1 MKIHI
6 AAACAAGLGLILSA
20 VSPLCAQLADP
31 IPGPIPKGTTIA
43 LDTVA
48 TGLIAPNH
56 VTHAGD
62 GTNRLFVVEQT
73 GQIRLIN
80 NGVMQAN
87 PYLNASSL
95 LVNLTPNFDERGLL
109 GLVFHPDF
117 ESSGTP
123 GFGKFYTYTSEP
135 VVLPETADFTVPM
148 PVGAA
153 FNNQAVVRE
162 WTVDPQLN
170 EITGNLSTLSRELMR
185 INDPQFNHNAGM
197 LQFGPD
203 GHLYIAIG
211 DGGGANDNGN
221 GHTAGSG
228 NGQDRTNI
236 FGNILRIAP
245 LGNNSAN
252 GKYGIPGDNPFVG
265 DPAALDEIYAWG
277 LRNPFRFAFDVDPA
291 TGLVTPQTT
300 GQLIAPD
307 VGQGRIEEVNIIVAG
322 GNYGWRLKEGSF
334 FFNPTGSAVDDE
346 PFPSIPIPSEFDPID
361 PVIEYDHDEGISIIG
376 GYVYRGSALPG
387 LVGKYVFGDFSRSFG
402 TPSGRLFYGDLEKGD
417 MFEFRL
423 GDADLPLGSFVKG
436 FGQDAQGEL
445 YLLVGQN
452 GGPSGTT
459 GRILRLARIPEPSTL
474 WMMMTAAGSVLLG
487 RRTCSRCPQFW
498 V

>member
-1 MKIHI
+1 MKISFG
-6 AAACAAGLGLILSA
+6 AACAAGLGLIVSVA
-20 VSPLCAQLADP
+20 SPLRAQLADP
-31 IPGPIPKGTTIA
+31 IPGPIPKGISIA
-43 LDTVA
+43 LETVA
-48 TGLIAPNH
+48 TGLVAPNL

-80 NGVMQAN
+80 NGVLQAN
-87 PYLNASSL
+87 PYLNVSSL

-109 GLVFHPDF
+109 GLAFHPDF
-117 ESSGTP
+117 ENTGTP

-135 VVLPETADFTVPM
+135 VVAPATADFTVSIP
-148 PVGAA
+148 ASA
-153 FNNQAVVRE
+153 SFNNQAVVRE
-162 WTVDPQLN
+162 WSVDPQLN
-170 EITGNLSTLSRELMR
+170 EITGNLNTLSRELMR

-211 DGGGANDNGN
+211 DGGQANDAGN
-221 GHTAGSG
+221 GHTDGIG
-228 NGQDRTNI
+228 NAQDRTNI

-245 LGNNSAN
+245 LGNNSVN
-252 GKYGIPGDNPFVG
+252 GKYGIPVDNPFVN

-277 LRNPFRFAFDVDPA
+277 LRNPFRFAFDTDPA
-291 TGLVTPQTT
+291 TGLITPNTT
-300 GQLIAPD
+300 GRLIAPD
-307 VGQGRIEEVNIIVAG
+307 VGQAEIEEVNIIQAG
-322 GNYGWRLKEGSF
+322 GNYGWRFKEGSF
-334 FFNPTGSAVDDE
+334 FFNPTNAAVEDE
-346 PFPSIPIPSEFDPID
+346 PFPGIPIPAGFDPID

-376 GYVYRGSALPG
+376 GYVYRGSAIPG

-402 TPSGRLFYGDLEKGD
+402 APDGRLFYGDLDAGQ

-423 GDADLPLGSFVKG
+423 GLSDLPLGSFVKG

-452 GGPSGTT
+452 GGPNGST
-459 GRILRLARIPEPSTL
+459 GRILRLAQVPEPSTL
-474 WMMMTAAGSVLLG
+474 LLLMTAVGRVLFG
-487 RRTCSRCPQFW
+487 RRTCSRCLQFC